1 MPVTA
6 KLSKKF
12 YDTLGED
19 IANELVDWFNQVD
32 ATYRSEL
39 RDLNELNFGRFDA
52 KLEQRIAEVKAD
64 IAVFQ
69 GWVESQVNALNGKV
83 EVQVGVLNGKI
94 DTQID
99 ALGGKIDTQID
110 ALSGKIDTQVD
121 VLSGKIDTQAESL
134 RDYMDSRID
143 SLRAELIKW
152 MFLFW
157 LGTVA
162 TMLGFVGLIT

>member
-39 RDLNELNFGRFDA
+39 RDLNELNFARFDA

-64 IAVFQ
+64 IAVLH
-69 GWVESQVNALNGKV
+69 GKVESQV
-83 EVQVGVLNGKI
+83 
-94 DTQID
+94 
-99 ALGGKIDTQID
+99 D
-110 ALSGKIDTQVD
+110 ALS
-121 VLSGKIDTQAESL
+121 SKIDTQAE
-134 RDYMDSRID
+134 

-162 TMLGFVGLIT
+162 TMLGFVSLIP

>member
-39 RDLNELNFGRFDA
+39 RDLNELNFARFDA

-64 IAVFQ
+64 IAVLH
-69 GWVESQVNALNGKV
+69 GKVESQVDALSS
-83 EVQVGVLNGKI
+83 KI
-94 DTQID
+94 DTQ
-99 ALGGKIDTQID
+99 
-110 ALSGKIDTQVD
+110 S
-121 VLSGKIDTQAESL
+121 E
-134 RDYMDSRID
+134 

-162 TMLGFVGLIT
+162 TMLGFVSLIP

>member
-19 IANELVDWFNQVD
+19 VANELVDWFNQVG

-39 RDLNELNFGRFDA
+39 RDLNALNFARFDA

-64 IAVFQ
+64 IVVLQ
-69 GWVESQVNALNGKV
+69 ETLESRFDWLNH
-83 EVQVGVLNGKI
+83 KI
-94 DTQID
+94 DAQID
-99 ALGGKIDTQID
+99 AINGKMD
-110 ALSGKIDTQVD
+110 AH
-121 VLSGKIDTQAESL
+121 AESL
-134 RDYMDSRID
+134 RGYVDSRID

-162 TMLGFVGLIT
+162 TMLGFLSLIP

>member
-1 MPVTA
+1 MGLPVTA

-32 ATYRSEL
+32 TTYRSDL
-39 RDLNELNFGRFDA
+39 RDLNELNFARFDA
-52 KLEQRIAEVKAD
+52 KLEQRIAEVRAD
-64 IAVFQ
+64 IAV
-69 GWVESQVNALNGKV
+69 LHGKV
-83 EVQVGVLNGKI
+83 ESRV
-94 DTQID
+94 
-99 ALGGKIDTQID
+99 D
-110 ALSGKIDTQVD
+110 ALS
-121 VLSGKIDTQAESL
+121 SKIDTQAE
-134 RDYMDSRID
+134 

-162 TMLGFVGLIT
+162 TMLGFVSLIP

>member
-1 MPVTA
+1 MAPVRDTLQIPQAERTLLCDRESLGERMPVTA

-19 IANELVDWFNQVD
+19 VANELVDWFNQVG

-39 RDLNELNFGRFDA
+39 RDLNALNFARFDA

-64 IAVFQ
+64 IVVLQ
-69 GWVESQVNALNGKV
+69 ETLESRFDWLNH
-83 EVQVGVLNGKI
+83 KI
-94 DTQID
+94 DAQID
-99 ALGGKIDTQID
+99 AINGKMD
-110 ALSGKIDTQVD
+110 AH
-121 VLSGKIDTQAESL
+121 AESL
-134 RDYMDSRID
+134 RGYVDSRID

-162 TMLGFVGLIT
+162 TMLGFLSLIP

>member
-6 KLSKKF
+6 RLSKKF
-12 YDTLGED
+12 DDTLGED

-39 RDLNELNFGRFDA
+39 RDLNELNFARFEA

-64 IAVFQ
+64 IAVLH
-69 GWVESQVNALNGKV
+69 GKVESQV
-83 EVQVGVLNGKI
+83 
-94 DTQID
+94 
-99 ALGGKIDTQID
+99 D
-110 ALSGKIDTQVD
+110 ALSSKM
-121 VLSGKIDTQAESL
+121 DTQAES
-134 RDYMDSRID
+134 M
-143 SLRAELIKW
+143 RAELIKW

-162 TMLGFVGLIT
+162 TMLMWSLNTLGAIALLPMISHRLE